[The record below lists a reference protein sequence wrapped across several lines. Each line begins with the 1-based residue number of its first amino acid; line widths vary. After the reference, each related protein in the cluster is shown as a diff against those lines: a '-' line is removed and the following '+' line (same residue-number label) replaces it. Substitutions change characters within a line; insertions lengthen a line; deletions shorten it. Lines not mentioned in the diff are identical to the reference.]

1 LTLNEH
7 AAPRFYWFR
16 KSVVTS
22 ATAELDQRYQSSFQG
37 RGMNLRVIFAA
48 CIVAAFGSSVMTFDA
63 FGQKQS
69 LKEQLAGTWTL
80 LSWEQK
86 KGDGTKV
93 ERYGTSPKGIA
104 FFDAGGRYIITVMRS
119 DRAKYASN
127 ALWQGTPDENKET
140 ADGTITYFGTYSISE
155 VDSIITVRVEGSSFP
170 NWNGT
175 DQKRFVAIAG
185 EQLTLTVR
193 PPGGDVIDVIWKRA
207 N

>member
-1 LTLNEH
+1 
-7 AAPRFYWFR
+7 
-16 KSVVTS
+16 
-22 ATAELDQRYQSSFQG
+22 
-37 RGMNLRVIFAA
+37 MNLRVMFAA
-48 CIVAAFGSSVMTFDA
+48 FMVAAFGSSMITSDA
-63 FGQKQS
+63 LGQKQS
-69 LKEQLAGTWTL
+69 LKEQLIGTWAL
-80 LSWEQK
+80 VAWAQK
-86 KGDGTKV
+86 GGDGTKV

-127 ALWQGTPDENKET
+127 ALWQGTPEENKET
-140 ADGTITYFGTYSISE
+140 ADGTITYFGTYSTSE
-155 VDSIITVRVEGSSFP
+155 ADSIITVHVEGSSFP

-193 PPGGDVIDVIWKRA
+193 LPAGDVVDVIWKRA

>member
-1 LTLNEH
+1 
-7 AAPRFYWFR
+7 
-16 KSVVTS
+16 
-22 ATAELDQRYQSSFQG
+22 
-37 RGMNLRVIFAA
+37 MNLRVICVA
-48 CIVAAFGSSVMTFDA
+48 CTIAAFGSFMTTFDA
-63 FGQKQS
+63 LGQKQS
-69 LKEQLAGTWTL
+69 LKEQLVGTWTL
-80 LSWEQK
+80 LSWDQRK
-86 KGDGTKV
+86 ADGTKV

-140 ADGTITYFGTYSISE
+140 ADSTITYFGTYSISE
-155 VDSIITVRVEGSSFP
+155 ADSGIAIHVVGSSFP

-193 PPGGDVIDVIWKRA
+193 SSAGDVVDVIWKRA

>member
-1 LTLNEH
+1 MTLNGY
-7 AAPRFYWFR
+7 AARR

-22 ATAELDQRYQSSFQG
+22 ATAALDQRYQSSLQG
-37 RGMNLRVIFAA
+37 RGMNLRVMFAA
-48 CIVAAFGSSVMTFDA
+48 FMVAAFGSSMMTYDA
-63 FGQKQS
+63 LGQKQS
-69 LKEQLAGTWTL
+69 LKEQLIGTWAL
-80 LSWEQK
+80 VSWAQK
-86 KGDGTKV
+86 GGDGTKV

-104 FFDAGGRYIITVMRS
+104 FFDVGGRYIITVMRS

-127 ALWQGTPDENKET
+127 ALWQGTSEENKET

-155 VDSIITVRVEGSSFP
+155 ADSIITVHVEGSSFP

-193 PPGGDVIDVIWKRA
+193 LPAGDVVDVIWKRA

>member
-1 LTLNEH
+1 
-7 AAPRFYWFR
+7 
-16 KSVVTS
+16 
-22 ATAELDQRYQSSFQG
+22 
-37 RGMNLRVIFAA
+37 M
-48 CIVAAFGSSVMTFDA
+48 MTFDA
-63 FGQKQS
+63 LDQKQS
-69 LKEQLAGTWTL
+69 LKEQLVGTWTL
-80 LSWEQK
+80 LSWEQR

-127 ALWQGTPDENKET
+127 ALWQGTPDENKEI
-140 ADGTITYFGTYSISE
+140 ADGTITYFRTYSISE
-155 VDSIITVRVEGSSFP
+155 ADSTIAIHVVGSSFP

-175 DQKRFVAIAG
+175 DQKRFVAITG

-193 PPGGDVIDVIWKRA
+193 PSDGDAVDVIWKRA